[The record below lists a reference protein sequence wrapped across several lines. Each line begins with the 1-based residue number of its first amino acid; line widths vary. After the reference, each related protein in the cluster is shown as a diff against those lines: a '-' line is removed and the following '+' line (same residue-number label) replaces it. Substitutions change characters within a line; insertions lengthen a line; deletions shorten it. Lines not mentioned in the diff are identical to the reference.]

1 MFIPTI
7 AGINCTV
14 GHGQTACRHFL
25 LQLAQHPY
33 LLDKL
38 WRCSFKQA
46 SVFYLLQTGFM
57 AAAGLQRVVYL
68 LLGDGHVT

>member
-1 MFIPTI
+1 MYGGARTDGMQTPLI
-7 AGINCTV
+7 AT
-14 GHGQTACRHFL
+14 RS
-25 LQLAQHPY
+25 HPY

-46 SVFYLLQTGFM
+46 SVFYLLQPGFM
-57 AAAGLQRVVYL
+57 AAAGLQSRVVYL